1 MKKKAIR
8 DRLFKVISDFSESQI
23 DAPLPSLRQWDYE
36 PADLQEYG
44 SHDKREHP
52 RKDVSIYGIFE
63 TTNSQFRASTKN
75 VSIGGAL
82 IAPETD
88 LFSNEY
94 LQMFFFNR
102 KFNAPVQANGKV
114 VRVGSDGVGI
124 QFDKVIPAM
133 SSL

>member
-1 MKKKAIR
+1 MRKKAIR

-23 DAPLPSLRQWDYE
+23 NAPLPSLRQWDYE
-36 PADLQEYG
+36 PADLQEYD
-44 SHDKREHP
+44 SHEKREHP
-52 RKDVSIYGIFE
+52 RKDVSVYGIFE
-63 TTNSQFRASTKN
+63 TTDSQFRVSTKN

-82 IAPETD
+82 IDPKTD

-94 LQMFFFNR
+94 IQMFFFHR
-102 KFNAPVQANGKV
+102 KFNAPVRANGKV
-114 VRVGSDGVGI
+114 VRADSDGVGI